1 MQKDWGNRFMNNDA
15 MKVSIFTSG
24 IKLQILDVLR
34 MYPDGSRKN
43 LWGTSEKPCKNLID
57 KVANL

>member
-1 MQKDWGNRFMNNDA
+1 MQKDWGNGFMNNDA

-24 IKLQILDVLR
+24 IKLHILDVPQ
-34 MYPDGSRKN
+34 MYPDDSR
-43 LWGTSEKPCKNLID
+43 KNLID